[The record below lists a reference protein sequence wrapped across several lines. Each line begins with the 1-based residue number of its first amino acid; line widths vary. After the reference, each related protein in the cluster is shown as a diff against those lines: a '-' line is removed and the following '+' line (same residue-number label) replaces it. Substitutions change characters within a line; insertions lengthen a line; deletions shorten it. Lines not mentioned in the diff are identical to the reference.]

1 MIIGF
6 CGFKG
11 SGKSTAANGAFSAVC
26 ENYDNH
32 RQRVARRSFAE
43 PLKDTCNRLFG
54 LVLKSQLYGDKKEV
68 VDPRYGKT
76 PRQILQ
82 EVGSFFRDN
91 YGDDFWIN
99 ALDRQRVRV
108 RYPNDADFALDSGG
122 ITIIDDVRYPNEAD
136 FVRNSGGIVIGIRR
150 PGNGLDDDHA
160 SETKMHD
167 HWDSMIDV
175 EIVNDGTITDL
186 RDRVKSVIEDSGIL
200 CTR

>member
-1 MIIGF
+1 MTIIGF

-11 SGKSTAANGAFSAVC
+11 SGKSTAASRAFSVVC
-26 ENYDNH
+26 SVYDDH
-32 RQRVARRSFAE
+32 RRRVAQRSFAW
-43 PLKDTCNRLFG
+43 PLKDTCNCLFG
-54 LVLKSQLYGDKKEV
+54 LSFDQLYGDQKET

-82 EVGSFFRDN
+82 EVGSFFRDT
-91 YGDDFWIN
+91 YGADFWVD
-99 ALDRQRVRV
+99 ALEREITD
-108 RYPNDADFALDSGG
+108 NE

-167 HWDSMIDV
+167 HWTEMIDV
-175 EIVNDGTITDL
+175 EIVNDGTIEDL